1 MTTPTL
7 TDPDGPPVE
16 AVERHGAS
24 LRARAR
30 GRNLTDPDGSPRA
43 REAVEAP
50 PDHAAELLGACA
62 ARGDLAARWF
72 LRARARGEGG
82 PSEEHA
88 RRVAELEARDRP

>member
-1 MTTPTL
+1 MTGRNL

-16 AVERHGAS
+16 AV
-24 LRARAR
+24 
-30 GRNLTDPDGSPRA
+30 D
-43 REAVEAP
+43 VEA
-50 PDHAAELLGACA
+50 PDHAAEVLGACA

-88 RRVAELEARDRP
+88 RRVADLEAAEFLPGRAREAP

>member
-1 MTTPTL
+1 MTPPTL

-16 AVERHGAS
+16 AV
-24 LRARAR
+24 
-30 GRNLTDPDGSPRA
+30 D
-43 REAVEAP
+43 VEAA

-72 LRARARGEGG
+72 LRARARGEAL

>member
-1 MTTPTL
+1 VTTPTL

-30 GRNLTDPDGSPRA
+30 GRSLTDPDESPHA
-43 REAVEAP
+43 REAVEAT
-50 PDHAAELLGACA
+50 DHAAELLAACA

-72 LRARARGEGG
+72 LRARARGEAL

>member
-1 MTTPTL
+1 MERVSGRTL

-16 AVERHGAS
+16 AA
-24 LRARAR
+24 
-30 GRNLTDPDGSPRA
+30 
-43 REAVEAP
+43 
-50 PDHAAELLGACA
+50 PDHAAEVLGACA

-88 RRVAELEARDRP
+88 RRVADLEAAEFLPGRAREAP